1 MSPSG
6 TGTALDLVVPDLFDS
21 DGGIAR
27 IGRALSL
34 ACAHWAEAR
43 GATLT
48 VHALMDEGG
57 RRRLAYL
64 PEPHD
69 YRVYDGLRPRL
80 ARTLLERAWRRP
92 RARRIAVFAHPNLAV
107 LDLLLPPA
115 VKTAVLA
122 HGIDVWTPL
131 RAERRLALRHADA
144 LWAVSHDTARHL
156 VTTQGAAAE
165 RVRVIPN
172 ALDPLWP
179 LPETPT
185 RGDRHLLAVSRLHPE
200 HRYKGI
206 DLTIEAL
213 ARMPARPRLVV
224 AGHGPDRPW
233 LEALPA
239 ARGIDVSFVGRV
251 DDAALATLYR
261 DAIAFV
267 LPSAGEGFG
276 LVYLEAMA
284 SALPCIAAAAGGAPE
299 VVLHDRTGVVVAPGD
314 VEGLARAIAR
324 VSSDEG
330 RVMGLAGRAR
340 LEAEFLFATYE
351 ARVHAALDAL
361 LQSTR

>member
-1 MSPSG
+1 MSRLQPSAAS
-6 TGTALDLVVPDLFDS
+6 TAIDLVVPDLFDS

-43 GATLT
+43 DATLT

-57 RRRLAYL
+57 RRKLAYL

-69 YRVYDGLRPRL
+69 YRVYDGVRPRL

-92 RARRIAVFAHPNLAV
+92 RARRVAVFAHPNLAV
-107 LDLLLPPA
+107 VGLLLPPA

-131 RAERRLALRHADA
+131 RGERRLASRRADA

-156 VTTQGAAAE
+156 VTTQGARAE

-185 RGDRHLLAVSRLHPE
+185 RGDRYLLTVSRLHPE

-213 ARMPARPRLVV
+213 ARMPVRPPLVV

-233 LEALPA
+233 LAALAA
-239 ARGIDVSFVGRV
+239 ARGVVVTFVGRV
-251 DDAALATLYR
+251 DDDALAALYR
-261 DAIAFV
+261 DALAFV

-284 SALPCIAAAAGGAPE
+284 FALPCIAAAAGGAPE
-299 VVLHDRTGVVVAPGD
+299 VVLHERTGVVITPGD
-314 VEGLARAIAR
+314 TEGLARAIAR
-324 VSSDEG
+324 VISDEG
-330 RVMGLAGRAR
+330 RVLGLAGRAR
-340 LEAEFLFATYE
+340 AEAEFLFPTYQ

-361 LQSTR
+361 F